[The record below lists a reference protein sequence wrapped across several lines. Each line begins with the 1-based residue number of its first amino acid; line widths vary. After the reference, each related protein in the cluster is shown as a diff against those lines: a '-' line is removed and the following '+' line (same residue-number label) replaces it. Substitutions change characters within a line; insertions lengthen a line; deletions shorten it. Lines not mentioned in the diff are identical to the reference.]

1 MLSLLFSLF
10 MRRNLQETPE
20 VSQDGLSRYLPT
32 SLTAARDQ
40 IATTALLA
48 SVAMS
53 LYFSVIDPSYLLS
66 LLFCFL
72 QMNAILFY
80 FFGAF
85 PLGDLYRGSNISNR
99 ITEGYQ

>member
-1 MLSLLFSLF
+1 
-10 MRRNLQETPE
+10 
-20 VSQDGLSRYLPT
+20 
-32 SLTAARDQ
+32 
-40 IATTALLA
+40 
-48 SVAMS
+48 MS

-85 PLGDLYRGSNISNR
+85 PLGDLYIGSNISNR